1 MHVRQQAGEGAPRA
15 RGERRGAGRN
25 RTGEWEFCRLLPYH
39 LATAPR
45 DRKLW
50 SGPSHLKPDNGLST
64 RIQVSPVTLVALP
77 ELRAARHVIGDR
89 LVRTPLVPSAA
100 LSAQTGARVSLKLEL
115 FQHTGSFKPR
125 GVLNALEA
133 LTPDER
139 ARGVVS
145 ISAGN
150 HAQALAWAA
159 TKIGVSATIVMPATA
174 VQAKVDATRTY
185 GGEVIQTDGDLLSSM
200 QQVQQER
207 GLSFIHPFDDP
218 LVIAGAGTLGLE
230 IAEDAPDVGLVI
242 VGCGGGGLLSGVA
255 AAMHAVCPRARV
267 IGVEPEGAD
276 AMRQSLARGEPV
288 RLAKLNTIAD
298 GLAAPFAGV
307 HTLAHVRAFVSD
319 MVLVDDAEILDA
331 MRVLMRR
338 ARILPEPAGAAAT
351 AALLD
356 GTLMIQPGEH
366 VVVVV
371 SGGNAD
377 PERLRSLL

>member
-1 MHVRQQAGEGAPRA
+1 
-15 RGERRGAGRN
+15 
-25 RTGEWEFCRLLPYH
+25 
-39 LATAPR
+39 
-45 DRKLW
+45 
-50 SGPSHLKPDNGLST
+50 
-64 RIQVSPVTLVALP
+64 VTLVALP

-133 LTPDER
+133 LAPDER

-185 GGEVIQTDGDLLSSM
+185 GGEVIQTDGDLLSTM

-207 GLSFIHPFDDP
+207 GLAFVHPFDDP

-319 MVLVDDAEILDA
+319 MVLVDDGEILDA

-356 GTLMIQPGEH
+356 GTLMIEPGEH

>member
-1 MHVRQQAGEGAPRA
+1 MVSLVAPQAVA
-15 RGERRGAGRN
+15 R
-25 RTGEWEFCRLLPYH
+25 
-39 LATAPR
+39 
-45 DRKLW
+45 
-50 SGPSHLKPDNGLST
+50 S
-64 RIQVSPVTLVALP
+64 SPPPQPLTPVPLVALP

-125 GVLNALEA
+125 GVLNALESLA
-133 LTPDER
+133 PDDR

-159 TKIGVSATIVMPATA
+159 TAVGIASTIVMPATA
-174 VQAKVDATRTY
+174 VKAKVEATRSF
-185 GGEVIQTDGDLLSSM
+185 GGEVIQTEGDLLATM
-200 QQVQQER
+200 QQVQKER
-207 GLSFIHPFDDP
+207 DLAFVHPFDDP
-218 LVIAGAGTLGLE
+218 VVIAGAGTLGLE
-230 IAEDAPDVGLVI
+230 IVEDAPDVSLVI
-242 VGCGGGGLLSGVA
+242 AGCGGGGLLSGVSA
-255 AAMHAVCPRARV
+255 AIRAVSPKTRV
-267 IGVEPEGAD
+267 VGVEPAGAD

-288 RLAKLNTIAD
+288 RLPKLDTIAD

-307 HTLAHVRAFVSD
+307 HTLAHVKAFVD
-319 MVLVDDAEILDA
+319 EIVLVDDHEILDA
-331 MRVLMRR
+331 MRVLMKR
-338 ARILPEPAGAAAT
+338 ARILPEPAGAAST

-366 VVVVV
+366 VVVVI

-377 PERLRSLL
+377 PALLRSLL

>member
-1 MHVRQQAGEGAPRA
+1 M
-15 RGERRGAGRN
+15 
-25 RTGEWEFCRLLPYH
+25 
-39 LATAPR
+39 
-45 DRKLW
+45 
-50 SGPSHLKPDNGLST
+50 
-64 RIQVSPVTLVALP
+64 TLVSLT
-77 ELRAARHVIGDR
+77 ELRAARLVIGDR
-89 LVRTPLVPSAA
+89 LVRTPLVSSSA

-125 GVLNALEA
+125 GVLNALES
-133 LTPDER
+133 LSPDER
-139 ARGVVS
+139 ARGVIS

-159 TKIGVSATIVMPATA
+159 TAVNIASTIVMPATA
-174 VQAKVDATRTY
+174 VKAKVDATRAF
-185 GGEVIQTDGDLLSSM
+185 GGEVIQTEGDLLATM

-207 GLSFIHPFDDP
+207 NLTFVHPFDDP
-218 LVIAGAGTLGLE
+218 VVIAGAGTLGLE

-267 IGVEPEGAD
+267 VGVEPSGAD
-276 AMRQSLARGEPV
+276 AMRQSLAKGAPV
-288 RLAKLNTIAD
+288 RLSKLNTIAD

-307 HTLAHVRAFVSD
+307 HTLAHVQAFVSEI
-319 MVLVDDAEILDA
+319 VLVDDSEILDA
-331 MRVLMRR
+331 MRVLMKR

>member
-1 MHVRQQAGEGAPRA
+1 M
-15 RGERRGAGRN
+15 
-25 RTGEWEFCRLLPYH
+25 
-39 LATAPR
+39 
-45 DRKLW
+45 
-50 SGPSHLKPDNGLST
+50 
-64 RIQVSPVTLVALP
+64 TLVSLP

-89 LVRTPLVPSAA
+89 LVRTPLVPCAA

-125 GVLNALEA
+125 GVLNALA
-133 LTPDER
+133 LLSPDER
-139 ARGVVS
+139 ARGVIS

-159 TKIGVSATIVMPATA
+159 SAVGVASTIVMPATA
-174 VQAKVDATRTY
+174 VNAKVEATRGF
-185 GGEVIQTDGDLLSSM
+185 GGEVIQTENDLLASM
-200 QQVQQER
+200 QQIQKER
-207 GLSFIHPFDDP
+207 NLTFVHPFDDP
-218 LVIAGAGTLGLE
+218 VVIAGAGTLGLE

-255 AAMHAVCPRARV
+255 AAMRAVRPLARV
-267 IGVEPEGAD
+267 IGVEPTGAD
-276 AMRQSLARGEPV
+276 AMRQSLAKGEPV
-288 RLAKLNTIAD
+288 RLSKLNTIAD

-307 HTLAHVRAFVSD
+307 HTLAHVKAFVNE

-331 MRVLMRR
+331 MRVLMKR

-351 AALLD
+351 AALLA
-356 GTLMIQPGEH
+356 GTLKIQPGEH
-366 VVVVV
+366 VVIVV

>member
-1 MHVRQQAGEGAPRA
+1 M
-15 RGERRGAGRN
+15 
-25 RTGEWEFCRLLPYH
+25 
-39 LATAPR
+39 
-45 DRKLW
+45 
-50 SGPSHLKPDNGLST
+50 
-64 RIQVSPVTLVALP
+64 TLVSLP
-77 ELRAARHVIGDR
+77 ELRAARQVIGDR
-89 LVRTPLVPSAA
+89 LVRTPLVPSVA

-125 GVLNALEA
+125 GVLNALE
-133 LTPDER
+133 LLSPDER
-139 ARGVVS
+139 VHGVIS

-159 TKIGVSATIVMPATA
+159 TAIGISSTIVMPATA
-174 VQAKVDATRTY
+174 VQAKVDATRNF
-185 GGEVIQTDGDLLSSM
+185 GGEVIQTEGDLLSTM
-200 QQVQQER
+200 QQVQKER
-207 GLSFIHPFDDP
+207 NLTFIHPFDDP
-218 LVIAGAGTLGLE
+218 VVIAGAGTLGLE
-230 IAEDAPDVGLVI
+230 IAEDAPDVGVVI
-242 VGCGGGGLLSGVA
+242 VGCGGGGLLSGVS

-288 RLAKLNTIAD
+288 RLAKMNTIAD

-307 HTLAHVRAFVSD
+307 HTLAHVKAFVSD
-319 MVLVDDAEILDA
+319 MVLVEDAEILDA

-371 SGGNAD
+371 SGGNAN
-377 PERLRSLL
+377 PELLRSLL

>member
-1 MHVRQQAGEGAPRA
+1 
-15 RGERRGAGRN
+15 
-25 RTGEWEFCRLLPYH
+25 
-39 LATAPR
+39 
-45 DRKLW
+45 
-50 SGPSHLKPDNGLST
+50 
-64 RIQVSPVTLVALP
+64 VTLVALP

-133 LTPDER
+133 LAPDER

-185 GGEVIQTDGDLLSSM
+185 GGEVIQTDGDLLSTM

-207 GLSFIHPFDDP
+207 GLAFVHPFDDP

-319 MVLVDDAEILDA
+319 MVLVDDADILDA
-331 MRVLMRR
+331 MRVLMRL

-356 GTLMIQPGEH
+356 GTLMIEPGEH

>member
-1 MHVRQQAGEGAPRA
+1 M
-15 RGERRGAGRN
+15 
-25 RTGEWEFCRLLPYH
+25 
-39 LATAPR
+39 
-45 DRKLW
+45 
-50 SGPSHLKPDNGLST
+50 
-64 RIQVSPVTLVALP
+64 TLVSLP

-89 LVRTPLVPSAA
+89 LIRTPLVPSVA

-125 GVLNALEA
+125 GVLNALES
-133 LTPDER
+133 LSPDER
-139 ARGVVS
+139 SRGVIS

-159 TKIGVSATIVMPATA
+159 TAIGVSATIVMPATA
-174 VQAKVDATRTY
+174 VQAKVHATRTF
-185 GGEVIQTDGDLLSSM
+185 GGEVIQTEGDLLSTM
-200 QQVQQER
+200 QQLQKER
-207 GLSFIHPFDDP
+207 NLAFVHPFDDP
-218 LVIAGAGTLGLE
+218 VVIAGAGTLGLE
-230 IAEDAPDVGLVI
+230 IAEDAPDVGLVV

-255 AAMHAVCPRARV
+255 AAMHAVSPKTRV

-288 RLAKLNTIAD
+288 RLTKLNTIAD

-307 HTLAHVRAFVSD
+307 HTLAHVKAFVTD
-319 MVLVDDAEILDA
+319 VVLVEDAEILDA

-377 PERLRSLL
+377 PGLLRSLL

>member
-1 MHVRQQAGEGAPRA
+1 
-15 RGERRGAGRN
+15 
-25 RTGEWEFCRLLPYH
+25 
-39 LATAPR
+39 
-45 DRKLW
+45 
-50 SGPSHLKPDNGLST
+50 
-64 RIQVSPVTLVALP
+64 VTLVALP

-125 GVLNALEA
+125 GVLNALET

-185 GGEVIQTDGDLLSSM
+185 GGEVIQTDGDLLSTM
-200 QQVQQER
+200 RQVQQER

-218 LVIAGAGTLGLE
+218 VVIAGAGTLGLE

-288 RLAKLNTIAD
+288 RLAKLDTIAD

-319 MVLVDDAEILDA
+319 MVLVDDADILDA

-356 GTLMIQPGEH
+356 GTLMIEPGEH

>member
-1 MHVRQQAGEGAPRA
+1 M
-15 RGERRGAGRN
+15 
-25 RTGEWEFCRLLPYH
+25 
-39 LATAPR
+39 
-45 DRKLW
+45 
-50 SGPSHLKPDNGLST
+50 
-64 RIQVSPVTLVALP
+64 TLVSLP

-89 LVRTPLVPSAA
+89 LVRTPLVPCAP

-125 GVLNALEA
+125 GVLNALES
-133 LTPDER
+133 LSPDER
-139 ARGVVS
+139 ARGVIS

-159 TKIGVSATIVMPATA
+159 TAVGIASTIVMPATA
-174 VQAKVDATRTY
+174 VQAKVDATRSF
-185 GGEVIQTDGDLLSSM
+185 GGEVIQTENDLLATM
-200 QQVQQER
+200 QQLQRER
-207 GLSFIHPFDDP
+207 NLTFVHPFDDP
-218 LVIAGAGTLGLE
+218 VVIAGAGTLGLE

-255 AAMHAVCPRARV
+255 AAMHAVSPRTRV

-276 AMRQSLARGEPV
+276 AMRQSLAKGEPV
-288 RLAKLNTIAD
+288 RLSRLNTIAD

-307 HTLAHVRAFVSD
+307 HTLAHVKAFVSE
-319 MVLVDDAEILDA
+319 MVLVDDDEILDA
-331 MRVLMRR
+331 MRVLMKR

-377 PERLRSLL
+377 PARLRSLL